1 MNGATRSAAAAPK
14 AAPPRFSHRQRS
26 ERARPEWPDA
36 DPGVLTRVSARF
48 AVRSARLL
56 GGPILDWRA
65 GGPNAA
71 QPELKPS
78 ALSMYGWIPVIAR
91 KGFSGGAPSLHAS
104 PQSQPRIPGFGRIL
118 VGFPSGRIAAPR
130 NDRLA
135 RLLTLTVSLN
145 LGTICRCNS
154 RFWTKFRTS
163 RRSPPGPESGKSP
176 GCAGFMAEA
185 GDANAKGSPASA
197 WRMAL
202 SILLKYTGMKSPD
215 LGARNSKS
223 ST

>member
-91 KGFSGGAPSLHAS
+91 KGFSGGAPSLHSS

-118 VGFPSGRIAAPR
+118 VGFPSGRIAAPP

-154 RFWTKFRTS
+154 RFWTKFE
-163 RRSPPGPESGKSP
+163 RRDVRHRVRNPGNRPVAQDLWPRPVTQTQRESPRP
-176 GCAGFMAEA
+176 
-185 GDANAKGSPASA
+185 
-197 WRMAL
+197 
-202 SILLKYTGMKSPD
+202 
-215 LGARNSKS
+215 LGGWLYPFC
-223 ST
+223 